1 MSTFLV
7 VQQREYRQHQIEIV
21 DRGKAGCAVVVRPP
35 PRRGDPWEMPQ
46 EGSASTLAE
55 QLNQVKALID
65 AVMGPRPPQR
75 LPAVRRPSI
84 RAARSGSAFRPSTRS
99 SARNSSPA

>member
-1 MSTFLV
+1 MPTFLV

-75 LPAVRRPSI
+75 LPY
-84 RAARSGSAFRPSTRS
+84 GSHRGR
-99 SARNSSPA
+99 